1 LTVTLH
7 APRLLPLT
15 MLVGAMLLATKIIV
29 LLHAALPGS
38 SPLTVSGD
46 VLSSARAAP
55 ASGPDPNAT
64 PSSGASGSD
73 THGAPQPT
81 SAPAAL
87 VQSAPA
93 QSAPA
98 QSGAAQPAATS
109 HAGEVPRGLIHEP
122 PRPPPPPPAAIA
134 PITTP
139 PMPDITEGERSVLL
153 DLRKRRAELDAREQR
168 DTERE
173 TMLAAAEK
181 RLADRVR
188 ELQALQTRLEA
199 LEAQRASREDANWR
213 GLVKMYEAMRP
224 RDAAT
229 IFNDLDMTV
238 LLPVLDRMSE
248 RKAAAVL
255 AAMQPD
261 KARLATTQLA
271 ALREKEITPADPK
284 PIDPNPAGDAQP
296 AHSQSGDRSGGSATP
311 PGSSGS

>member
-1 LTVTLH
+1 MTVTLH

-15 MLVGAMLLATKIIV
+15 MLVGAMLMATKIIV
-29 LLHAALPGS
+29 LLHAAVPGAPPLPVTGE
-38 SPLTVSGD
+38 

-55 ASGPDPNAT
+55 AAAAEANAT
-64 PSSGASGSD
+64 PTPG
-73 THGAPQPT
+73 TPTPGAPADGAPASDARAA
-81 SAPAAL
+81 SAPAAAGPT
-87 VQSAPA
+87 SA
-93 QSAPA
+93 
-98 QSGAAQPAATS
+98 
-109 HAGEVPRGLIHEP
+109 HAGNRLPAEAYQP
-122 PRPPPPPPAAIA
+122 PHPPPPAAASA
-134 PITTP
+134 PITAS
-139 PMPDITEGERSVLL
+139 PMPDITDGERAVLL

-173 TMLAAAEK
+173 AMLTAAEK

-224 RDAAT
+224 RDAAV

-261 KARLATTQLA
+261 KARLATTQLP
-271 ALREKEITPADPK
+271 ALREKETTPADPK
-284 PIDPNPAGDAQP
+284 PAGDTQGHTQAGGP
-296 AHSQSGDRSGGSATP
+296 SGASTTP
-311 PGSSGS
+311 PTSSGS